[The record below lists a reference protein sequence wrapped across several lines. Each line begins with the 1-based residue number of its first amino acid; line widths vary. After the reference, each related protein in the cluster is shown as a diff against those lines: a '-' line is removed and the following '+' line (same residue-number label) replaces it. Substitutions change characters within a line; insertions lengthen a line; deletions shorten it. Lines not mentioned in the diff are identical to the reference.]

1 MPGRM
6 NIWLT
11 DAAKVDLEALAA
23 LWGLSRSATIA
34 KALKQAEETTDEPS

>member
-11 DAAKVDLEALAA
+11 DAAKLDLEALAA
-23 LWGLSRSATIA
+23 LWELSRSATIA
-34 KALKQAEETTDEPS
+34 KALRQAEGTRE